1 MMNLTAKILA
11 SASLLVLLT
20 ACGGGGKGSP
30 YVKGEPTGVLKV
42 GKPYEVM
49 GQKYTPAYYPEYEE
63 VGVASWYGPGFH
75 GRATANG
82 DKFDQH
88 AMTAAHRTLPMPS
101 VVEVTN
107 LENGKKA
114 ILTVND
120 RGPFSKERI
129 IDLSKAAADK
139 LGVIANGT
147 ARVRVKYM
155 REASHQLIASSIKS
169 GKLKADAKT
178 LAMLDMNSEGTAAP
192 SPDFSLVSSAY
203 ADEPA
208 FGASGGS
215 AVSTR
220 AELTP
225 VIARDLA
232 SPVVPVEIAGQGEP
246 VVITPMAAAPQVSI
260 QDTYADS
267 ASNSVADN
275 SASQAEAGHY
285 IQVASFSQSQNAQ
298 QLAQKLAPLGRASVK
313 TVDVSGRTWYRVRLG
328 PLADRT
334 GARTTLAA
342 VHGMGIPDAQIVQE

>member
-1 MMNLTAKILA
+1 MHISVKILA
-11 SASLLVLLT
+11 SVSVMALLS
-20 ACGGGGKGSP
+20 ACGGGAGKGSP
-30 YVKGEPTGVLKV
+30 YVSGQPTGVLKV

-49 GQKYTPAYYPEYEE
+49 GQKYTPAYFPEYEE
-63 VGVASWYGPGFH
+63 IGVASWYGPGFH

-114 ILTVND
+114 VLTVND

-139 LGVIANGT
+139 LGVISNGT
-147 ARVRVKYM
+147 ARVRVKYL
-155 REASHQLIASSIKS
+155 REESHKLIASSIKS
-169 GKLKADAKT
+169 GKLKADATT
-178 LAMLDMNSEGTAAP
+178 LAMLDMSADGTAAP

-208 FGASGGS
+208 FGKSS
-215 AVSTR
+215 DNAVSQR

-225 VIARDLA
+225 VISRDLA
-232 SPVVPVEIAGQGEP
+232 SPTAVELGGQGEP
-246 VVITPMAAAPQVSI
+246 VVITSVTTTTLAPQVVST
-260 QDTYADS
+260 QDTYVES
-267 ASNSVADN
+267 ASNS
-275 SASQAEAGHY
+275 AGQVDAPGRY

-328 PLADRT
+328 PLNDLSS
-334 GARTTLAA
+334 ARNTLTA

>member
-1 MMNLTAKILA
+1 MSCYVKILA
-11 SASLLVLLT
+11 SVSMLALVS
-20 ACGGGGKGSP
+20 ACGGGAGKGSP
-30 YVKGEPTGVLKV
+30 YVSGEPTGVLKV

-63 VGVASWYGPGFH
+63 IGVASWYGPGFH

-139 LGVIANGT
+139 LGVISNGT
-147 ARVRVKYM
+147 AQVRVKYM
-155 REASHQLIASSIKS
+155 REASHQLIANSIKS
-169 GKLKADAKT
+169 GKLKADKKT
-178 LAMLDMNSEGTAAP
+178 LAMLDMHEDGSTPP

-208 FGASGGS
+208 FGKSS
-215 AVSTR
+215 NNAVSQR

-225 VIARDLA
+225 VISRDLA
-232 SPVVPVEIAGQGEP
+232 SPTSQGEP
-246 VVITPMAAAPQVSI
+246 VVITTTTTTLAPQVVST
-260 QDTYADS
+260 QDTYVDS
-267 ASNSVADN
+267 ASNSEGQVDAP
-275 SASQAEAGHY
+275 GRY

-328 PLADRT
+328 PLADQA
-334 GARTTLAA
+334 GARNTLAA
-342 VHGMGIPDAQIVQE
+342 VHGMGIPDAQIVQD